1 MSVTLKLVHEE
12 GIRLRQQAAH
22 KIEHTKETEIEK
34 IDPLTNEKIVE
45 KKTEFSHTSVDW
57 RFVKRPA
64 SDGKIVEECQ
74 QDEDPRRVDSNGR
87 KMQLGTYTLHITAG
101 MNNLVIER
109 KGKIVPYSFKN
120 PAIRN
125 QVRVQHQ
132 RLVDSGRQTKD
143 KKPVHEWK
151 NDGAAKYIP
160 PNTFDGVFVGDGQ
173 RAILDEMPT

>member
-12 GIRLRQQAAH
+12 GIRLRQQSAH
-22 KIEHTKETEIEK
+22 KIEHKDKDTGA
-34 IDPLTNEKIVE
+34 V
-45 KKTEFSHTSVDW
+45 STSTDW

-64 SDGKIVEECQ
+64 SDGKIVEECS
-74 QDEDPRRVDSNGR
+74 QDEDPRRVDSSGR
-87 KMQLGTYTLHITAG
+87 KMQLGTYTVHITAG

-109 KGKIVPYSFKN
+109 KGKITPFSFKN

-132 RLVDSGRQTKD
+132 RLVDSGRKTQD

-151 NDGAAKYIP
+151 NDGVAKYIP

>member
-12 GIRLRQQAAH
+12 GIRLRQQSAH
-22 KIEHTKETEIEK
+22 KIEQTDLAGGPSTQI
-34 IDPLTNEKIVE
+34 
-45 KKTEFSHTSVDW
+45 VDW

-74 QDEDPRRVDSNGR
+74 QDEDPRRVDANGR
-87 KMQLGTYTLHITAG
+87 KAQLGTYTVHVTAG

-109 KGKIVPYSFKN
+109 KGKVSPYSFKN

-132 RLVDSGRQTKD
+132 RLVESGRKTKEG
-143 KKPVHEWK
+143 KSVHEWK
-151 NDGAAKYIP
+151 NDGVAKYVP
-160 PNTFDGVFVGDGQ
+160 PNSFDGVFVGDGQ

>member
-1 MSVTLKLVHEE
+1 MSVTLKLTHEE
-12 GIRLRQQAAH
+12 GIRLRQQSAH
-22 KIEHTKETEIEK
+22 KIESKS
-34 IDPLTNEKIVE
+34 LTGEPTTTVE
-45 KKTEFSHTSVDW
+45 W

-74 QDEDPRRVDSNGR
+74 QDEDPRRVDANGR
-87 KMQLGTYTLHITAG
+87 KAQLGTYTVHITAG

-109 KGKIVPYSFKN
+109 KGKVAPYSFKN

-132 RLVDSGRQTKD
+132 KLVDTGRKTKD
-143 KKPVHEWK
+143 SKTVHEWK
-151 NDGAAKYIP
+151 NDGVAKYVP

-173 RAILDEMPT
+173 RAILDECPT

>member
-1 MSVTLKLVHEE
+1 MSITVKLVHEE
-12 GIRLRQQAAH
+12 GVRLRQQAAH
-22 KIEHTKETEIEK
+22 KIDHKDE
-34 IDPLTNEKIVE
+34 LTGTV
-45 KKTEFSHTSVDW
+45 STSVDW

-74 QDEDPRRVDSNGR
+74 QDEDARRVDANGR
-87 KMQLGTYTLHITAG
+87 KAQLGTYTVHITAG

-109 KGKIVPYSFKN
+109 KGKITPYSFKN

-132 RLVDSGRQTKD
+132 RLVDSGRVTKD

-151 NDGAAKYIP
+151 NDGAAKYVP
-160 PNTFDGVFVGDGQ
+160 ANTFDGVFVGDGQ

>member
-12 GIRLRQQAAH
+12 GIRLRQQSAH
-22 KIEHTKETEIEK
+22 KIENR
-34 IDPLTNEKIVE
+34 DLTGAV
-45 KKTEFSHTSVDW
+45 SQSVDW

-64 SDGKIVEECQ
+64 SDGKIVEDCQ
-74 QDEDPRRVDSNGR
+74 QDEDARRVDASGR

-109 KGKIVPYSFKN
+109 KGKVASFGFKN
-120 PAIRN
+120 SAIRN

-143 KKPVHEWK
+143 KKPVYEWK